1 MSVTTVPPEFSKILN
16 DFIKDLYTTFP
27 EYIPFI
33 EKWRKPVHCFQY
45 IQNLE
50 ERNNAIEKS
59 NKTSDE
65 YIFQF
70 CSKKYPPRFFD
81 FLYKNEDI
89 FKEDSE
95 IDTEFL
101 PHVYF
106 KSLWQCD
113 ITEQTRETMW
123 KYLQLIL
130 FTITGMVKPD
140 FNNIQVNED
149 EFKEK
154 LEETLGQIQEYF
166 QSNSASATASATS
179 PFSSESEMDENIA
192 GLLGGKLGNLAKEI
206 AEETAGDLNLDM
218 ENVTDMNDVFQKL
231 FKNPGKLMGLVKN
244 VSDRLDV
251 KLKEGDI
258 NEKEL
263 MSEVGDLMSKM
274 KHMPGMDNLH
284 SMLGKMGMPGQDS
297 IKQKMGTSRPTAPTR
312 PPTPMPS
319 STKKPKT
326 THQSREQTTQ
336 QTTQQKH
343 MDALTDA
350 ELEKIFNEVD
360 KPVKIAR
367 EKKHKK

>member
-1 MSVTTVPPEFSKILN
+1 MSVSVPVPPEFSKILN

-33 EKWRKPVHCFQY
+33 EKWRKPPSSFLY
-45 IQNLE
+45 IQDLQ
-50 ERNNAIEKS
+50 ERNIAMEQS
-59 NKTSDE
+59 NKKSDE

-81 FLYKNEDI
+81 FLYKNEDL

-101 PHVYF
+101 PHIYF

-113 ITEQTRETMW
+113 LTEQTRETMW

-140 FNNIQVNED
+140 FNNANVNEED
-149 EFKEK
+149 FKEK

-166 QSNSASATASATS
+166 QTK
-179 PFSSESEMDENIA
+179 SEPLLEEMDDNIS
-192 GLLGGKLGNLAKEI
+192 GLLGGKLGNLAKQI
-206 AEETAGDLNLDM
+206 AEETAGNLNLDM

-244 VSDRLDV
+244 ISDKLDT
-251 KLKEGDI
+251 KIKDGDI
-258 NEKEL
+258 NENEL

-274 KHMPGMDNLH
+274 KSMPGMDNLH
-284 SMLGKMGMPGQDS
+284 SMLGKMGIPAQELMKS
-297 IKQKMGTSRPTAPTR
+297 KNVNTTTASKMKQVDKPTT
-312 PPTPMPS
+312 
-319 STKKPKT
+319 
-326 THQSREQTTQ
+326 QTTDQ
-336 QTTQQKH
+336 QRF
-343 MDALTDA
+343 DALTDE
-350 ELEKIFNEVD
+350 ELEKIFNQEE
-360 KPVKIAR
+360 KPVKTLR
-367 EKKHKK
+367 GKKYKK

>member
-1 MSVTTVPPEFSKILN
+1 MSVSTVPPEFSKILN

-166 QSNSASATASATS
+166 QSNSASESTSAT
-179 PFSSESEMDENIA
+179 FSSESEMDENIA

-251 KLKEGDI
+251 KLKDGDI

-284 SMLGKMGMPGQDS
+284 SMLGKMGMSGQDS
-297 IKQKMGTSRPTAPTR
+297 IKQKMGTPR

-319 STKKPKT
+319 SSTKKTKSSQQTPPQT
-326 THQSREQTTQ
+326 LEQTTH
-336 QTTQQKH
+336 QKH

>member
-1 MSVTTVPPEFSKILN
+1 MSVSTVPPEFSKILN
-16 DFIKDLYTTFP
+16 DFIKDIYTTFP

-33 EKWRKPVHCFQY
+33 EKWRKPVYSFEY

-50 ERNNAIEKS
+50 ERNLAIEKS

-95 IDTEFL
+95 TDTEFL

-140 FNNIQVNED
+140 FNNVQVNED

-166 QSNSASATASATS
+166 QSKSSADSS
-179 PFSSESEMDENIA
+179 PMKEMDDNIA

-218 ENVTDMNDVFQKL
+218 ENVSDMNDVFQKL

-274 KHMPGMDNLH
+274 KHMPGMDNIH
-284 SMLGKMGMPGQDS
+284 SMLGKMGMSGQDS
-297 IKQKMGTSRPTAPTR
+297 IKQKMSTTR
-312 PPTPMPS
+312 PPTPMPT
-319 STKKPKT
+319 STKKPQT
-326 THQSREQTTQ
+326 TEQTR
-336 QTTQQKH
+336 QQKH

-350 ELEKIFNEVD
+350 ELERIFNEGD

>member
-1 MSVTTVPPEFSKILN
+1 MSVPPEFSKILN

-33 EKWRKPVHCFQY
+33 EKWRKPAYSFEY

-50 ERNNAIEKS
+50 ERTLAIEKS

-81 FLYKNEDI
+81 FLYKNEDM

-140 FNNIQVNED
+140 FNNVHVNED

-154 LEETLGQIQEYF
+154 LEETLRQIQEYF
-166 QSNSASATASATS
+166 QIKSSVAS
-179 PFSSESEMDENIA
+179 SSDVEMDDNIA
-192 GLLGGKLGNLAKEI
+192 GLFGGKLGNLAKEI

-284 SMLGKMGMPGQDS
+284 SMLGKMGMSGQDS
-297 IKQKMGTSRPTAPTR
+297 IKQKMGTPR

-319 STKKPKT
+319 SSTKKTNSSQQTPPQT
-326 THQSREQTTQ
+326 LEQTTH
-336 QTTQQKH
+336 QKH

>member
-1 MSVTTVPPEFSKILN
+1 LN
-16 DFIKDLYTTFP
+16 DFIKDIYTTFP

-33 EKWRKPVHCFQY
+33 EKWRKPVYSFEY

-50 ERNNAIEKS
+50 ERTLAIEKS

-95 IDTEFL
+95 TDTEFL

-140 FNNIQVNED
+140 FNNVEVNED

-166 QSNSASATASATS
+166 QSKSSADAS
-179 PFSSESEMDENIA
+179 PMKEMDDNIA

-218 ENVTDMNDVFQKL
+218 ENVSDMNDVFQKL

-284 SMLGKMGMPGQDS
+284 SMLGKMGMSGQDS
-297 IKQKMGTSRPTAPTR
+297 IKQKMATTR
-312 PPTPMPS
+312 PSTPMPT
-319 STKKPKT
+319 STKKPQT
-326 THQSREQTTQ
+326 TPQTREQIN
-336 QTTQQKH
+336 
-343 MDALTDA
+343 MDAFTD
-350 ELEKIFNEVD
+350 EQLEKLFNQVD

>member
-1 MSVTTVPPEFSKILN
+1 
-16 DFIKDLYTTFP
+16 
-27 EYIPFI
+27 
-33 EKWRKPVHCFQY
+33 
-45 IQNLE
+45 
-50 ERNNAIEKS
+50 
-59 NKTSDE
+59 
-65 YIFQF
+65 
-70 CSKKYPPRFFD
+70 
-81 FLYKNEDI
+81 
-89 FKEDSE
+89 
-95 IDTEFL
+95 
-101 PHVYF
+101 
-106 KSLWQCD
+106 
-113 ITEQTRETMW
+113 
-123 KYLQLIL
+123 
-130 FTITGMVKPD
+130 MVKPD
-140 FNNIQVNED
+140 FNNVQVNED

-166 QSNSASATASATS
+166 QSKSSADSS
-179 PFSSESEMDENIA
+179 PMKEMDDNIA

-284 SMLGKMGMPGQDS
+284 SMLGKMGMSGQDS
-297 IKQKMGTSRPTAPTR
+297 IKQKMSTARPTTHM
-312 PPTPMPS
+312 PPP
-319 STKKPKT
+319 STKKPRT
-326 THQSREQTTQ
+326 TPHQTPEQI
-336 QTTQQKH
+336 TQQKH

-350 ELEKIFNEVD
+350 ELERIFNEVD

>member
-1 MSVTTVPPEFSKILN
+1 MSVSSLASPPPEFSKILN

-33 EKWRKPVHCFQY
+33 EKWRKPASNFLY
-45 IQNLE
+45 IQDVE
-50 ERNNAIEKS
+50 ERNSAIEQS
-59 NKTSDE
+59 NKASDE
-65 YIFQF
+65 HVFQF
-70 CSKKYPPRFFD
+70 CTKKYPPRFFD
-81 FLYKNEDI
+81 LLYKNEDM
-89 FKEDSE
+89 FKEDSQ

-101 PHVYF
+101 PHIYF

-113 ITEQTRETMW
+113 ITEQTRETLW

-140 FNNIQVNED
+140 FGNTNMQFNED
-149 EFKEK
+149 DFKEK
-154 LEETLGQIQEYF
+154 LEETLGQMQEYF
-166 QSNSASATASATS
+166 QNK
-179 PFSSESEMDENIA
+179 SEDSLPMKEMDDNIS

-206 AEETAGDLNLDM
+206 AEETAGELNLDM

-251 KLKEGDI
+251 KLKDGDI

-284 SMLGKMGMPGQDS
+284 SMLGKMGMPPPGQDPMR
-297 IKQKMGTSRPTAPTR
+297 QKPA
-312 PPTPMPS
+312 TPMRHPTSKPS
-319 STKKPKT
+319 MSIPKKAQQSTEE
-326 THQSREQTTQ
+326 RN
-336 QTTQQKH
+336 
-343 MDALTDA
+343 MDALTD
-350 ELEKIFNEVD
+350 EQLEKIFNEGE
-360 KPVKIAR
+360 KPVKSAR
-367 EKKHKK
+367 GKKHKK

>member
-1 MSVTTVPPEFSKILN
+1 
-16 DFIKDLYTTFP
+16 
-27 EYIPFI
+27 
-33 EKWRKPVHCFQY
+33 
-45 IQNLE
+45 
-50 ERNNAIEKS
+50 
-59 NKTSDE
+59 
-65 YIFQF
+65 
-70 CSKKYPPRFFD
+70 
-81 FLYKNEDI
+81 
-89 FKEDSE
+89 
-95 IDTEFL
+95 
-101 PHVYF
+101 
-106 KSLWQCD
+106 
-113 ITEQTRETMW
+113 MW

-140 FNNIQVNED
+140 FNNVQVNED

-166 QSNSASATASATS
+166 QSNSATGTASAMG
-179 PFSSESEMDENIA
+179 PSESEMDDNIA

-284 SMLGKMGMPGQDS
+284 SMLGKMGMSGKDT
-297 IKQKMGTSRPTAPTR
+297 IKQKLATPTPPR
-312 PPTPMPS
+312 PPTHMSS
-319 STKKPKT
+319 STKKPRT
-326 THQSREQTTQ
+326 THQTPQPPQTIEQRN
-336 QTTQQKH
+336 
-343 MDALTDA
+343 MDAFTDA
-350 ELEKIFNEVD
+350 ELEKIFNEGV
-360 KPVKIAR
+360 KPVKTAR

>member
-1 MSVTTVPPEFSKILN
+1 MSVHPEFSKILN
-16 DFIKDLYTTFP
+16 DFIKDLHTTFP

-33 EKWRKPVHCFQY
+33 EKWRKPAHSFEY

-50 ERNNAIEKS
+50 ERNIAIEKS
-59 NKTSDE
+59 NKKSDA

-140 FNNIQVNED
+140 FNNVHVNED

-154 LEETLGQIQEYF
+154 LEETLIQIQEYF
-166 QSNSASATASATS
+166 QSKPSVDL
-179 PFSSESEMDENIA
+179 SSDVDIDDNIA

-218 ENVTDMNDVFQKL
+218 ENVSDMNDVFQKL

-244 VSDRLDV
+244 VSDRLDL

-284 SMLGKMGMPGQDS
+284 SMLGKMGMSGQDS
-297 IKQKMGTSRPTAPTR
+297 IKQKMATPRPT
-312 PPTPMPS
+312 TPMPF
-319 STKKPKT
+319 STKKTKT
-326 THQSREQTTQ
+326 THQQTPQLKEQTIE
-336 QTTQQKH
+336 QKN
-343 MDALTDA
+343 MDAFTDA
-350 ELEKIFNEVD
+350 ELERIFNEKD
-360 KPVKIAR
+360 KPVKITR